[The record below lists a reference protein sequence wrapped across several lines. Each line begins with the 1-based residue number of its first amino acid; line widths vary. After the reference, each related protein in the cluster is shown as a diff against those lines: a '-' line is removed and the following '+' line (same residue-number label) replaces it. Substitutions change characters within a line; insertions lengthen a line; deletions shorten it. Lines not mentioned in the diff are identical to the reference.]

1 MTMTYQPT
9 CDLQAMRARAT
20 LYRQIRQFFAERDVL
35 EVETPILSQAGVTD
49 VHLASVQA
57 QRHVLGKLNTHYLQ
71 TSPEFAMKRL
81 LASGSGPIYQICKV
95 FRNDEHGRKHNSEF
109 TMLEWYLSLIHI

>member
-9 CDLQAMRARAT
+9 CDLQAMHARAN
-20 LYRQIRQFFAERDVL
+20 LYGQIRQFFAERDVL

-57 QRHVLGKLNTHYLQ
+57 QRHVLGKAHTHYLQ
-71 TSPEFAMKRL
+71 TS
-81 LASGSGPIYQICKV
+81 
-95 FRNDEHGRKHNSEF
+95 
-109 TMLEWYLSLIHI
+109 T

>member
-1 MTMTYQPT
+1 LYNKFASF
-9 CDLQAMRARAT
+9 LRAGC
-20 LYRQIRQFFAERDVL
+20 F

-57 QRHVLGKLNTHYLQ
+57 QRHLHGKKQTHYLQ

-81 LASGSGPIYQICKV
+81 LASGSGAIYQICKV
-95 FRNDEHGRKHNSEF
+95 FEMMNMGVSTIVNLPCWNGIVRS
-109 TMLEWYLSLIHI
+109 SA

>member
-57 QRHVLGKLNTHYLQ
+57 QRHVLGNLYTHSLQ
-71 TSPEFAMKRL
+71 TSPEIAMTRL
-81 LASGSGPIYQICKV
+81 LDSCSGPLYQICKD
-95 FRNDEHGRKHNSEF
+95 FRTDEH
-109 TMLEWYLSLIHI
+109 